1 MHDCIFKLLRSD
13 KQEPIEDNLEC
24 LCKLL
29 ATIGKD
35 LDHKKA
41 SVRCQSWILKQFSHN
56 TSFQNIQEETR
67 TKHPVSFVESFRT

>member
-1 MHDCIFKLLRSD
+1 MISENIMHDCIFKLLRSD

-35 LDHKKA
+35 LDHKQAKVKCQC
-41 SVRCQSWILKQFSHN
+41 SVLKQFSHI
-56 TSFQNIQEETR
+56 TFFQNI
-67 TKHPVSFVESFRT
+67 

>member
-1 MHDCIFKLLRSD
+1 MHSCIIKLLRSE

-35 LDHKKA
+35 LDHKQAK
-41 SVRCQSWILKQFSHN
+41 VKC
-56 TSFQNIQEETR
+56 
-67 TKHPVSFVESFRT
+67 

>member
-35 LDHKKA
+35 LDHKQAK
-41 SVRCQSWILKQFSHN
+41 VRCQCCVLKQFSHN
-56 TSFQNIQEETR
+56 AFFQNI
-67 TKHPVSFVESFRT
+67 